1 MIRKVLRTRMALL
14 VAMVVTAVLVPAV
27 AFAAT
32 YLPGEW
38 GQPMQVGTN
47 PIVRAIVR
55 LAGFLVPIFGAY
67 VMVIGLIGLI
77 GAIRDAWQGREV
89 KGVGKI
95 LQGGGAPVL
104 IKLGEFVVG
113 MLLIAVPLTG
123 AWVPILDALLNFFQ
137 FVLNQ
142 TANALRSATR

>member
-1 MIRKVLRTRMALL
+1 MIRKVLQTHMALL
-14 VAMVVTAVLVPAV
+14 VTIVMVAVLVPTIAL
-27 AFAAT
+27 AAT
-32 YLPGEW
+32 YLPGDW
-38 GQPMQVGTN
+38 GRPMQVGTN

-77 GAIRDAWQGREV
+77 GAIRDAWQGREIR
-89 KGVGKI
+89 GVGKI
-95 LQGGGAPVL
+95 LQGGGTPVL
-104 IKLGEFVVG
+104 VKLGEFVVG
-113 MLLIAVPLTG
+113 MLLIALPLTG